1 MAVIRG
7 FGSEHPRFGQ
17 RVFVADTAA
26 ITGAV
31 ELADDVSIWYG
42 AVLRGD
48 VGKIRIGARTNI
60 QDNAC
65 VHMTHEVSDAVVG
78 ADVIVG
84 HNAVLHGAI
93 VEDGA
98 LIGMNAVVMDNAV
111 VGAGAWVAAGSVVP
125 PKLVIP
131 ARSLVRGSPARVVRL
146 INDEERAWASD
157 AIQRYLGLAR
167 EHKQQQQAA
176 GLFIP

>member
-1 MAVIRG
+1 VAVIRA
-7 FGSEHPRFGQ
+7 FGQAHPRFGQ

-26 ITGAV
+26 ITGDV
-31 ELADDVSIWYG
+31 ELADDVSVWYG

-65 VHMTHEVSDAVVG
+65 LHMTHEVSDTVVG
-78 ADVIVG
+78 ADVIIG
-84 HNAVLHGAI
+84 HNVVLHGAI
-93 VEDGA
+93 VEDNA

-111 VGAGAWVAAGSVVP
+111 VGEGSWIAAGSVVP

-131 ARSLVRGSPARVVRL
+131 PRSLVRGSPGRVVRP
-146 INDEERAWASD
+146 IKDEEQAWAKD
-157 AIQRYLGLAR
+157 AIERYLGLAR
-167 EHKQQQQAA
+167 EHKLQQQAS
-176 GLFIP
+176 GIFLP

>member
-7 FGSEHPRFGQ
+7 FGNEQPRFGQ

-42 AVLRGD
+42 TVLRGD

-60 QDNAC
+60 QDNAS
-65 VHMTHEVSDAVVG
+65 VHMTHEVSDALVG
-78 ADVIVG
+78 ADVIIG

-93 VEDGA
+93 VHDGA
-98 LIGMNAVVMDNAV
+98 LIGMHSVVMDNAV
-111 VGAGAWVAAGSVVP
+111 VGEGSWVAAGSVVP
-125 PKLVIP
+125 PKMVIAP
-131 ARSLVRGSPARVVRL
+131 RSLVRGNPARVVRP
-146 INDEERAWASD
+146 ITDDERAWAAD